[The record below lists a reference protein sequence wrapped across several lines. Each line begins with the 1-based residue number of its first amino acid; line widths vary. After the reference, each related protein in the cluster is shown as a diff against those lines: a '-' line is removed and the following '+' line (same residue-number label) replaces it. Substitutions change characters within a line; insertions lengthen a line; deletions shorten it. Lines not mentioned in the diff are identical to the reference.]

1 MRPRHQWTL
10 EVCQPL
16 NDRWMNGETIH
27 DIALEIDASPHA
39 VSRAFIHHGL
49 PTPYTQSHVVET
61 RLKVRAA
68 PAPGLCRIE
77 DCGSAANYRGMCERH
92 YKMARRYEAVD
103 LVGAPRRVKR
113 ARVANGR

>member
-10 EVCQPL
+10 EVCTAIHG
-16 NDRWMNGETIH
+16 RWMRGETLR
-27 DIALEIDASPHA
+27 DIAREIQASPHA
-39 VSRAFIHHGL
+39 LSRAILHHGL
-49 PTPYTQSHVVET
+49 PTPFSQSHVVET
-61 RLKVRAA
+61 RLQVRAA